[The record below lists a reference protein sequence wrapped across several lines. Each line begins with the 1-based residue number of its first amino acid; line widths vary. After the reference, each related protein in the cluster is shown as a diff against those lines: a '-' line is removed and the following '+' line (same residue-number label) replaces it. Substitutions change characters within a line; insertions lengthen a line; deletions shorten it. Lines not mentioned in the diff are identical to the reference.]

1 MTPPSEPL
9 RWGFFVLTSFSNPA
23 KIHDKAL
30 VIQPSGTG
38 SVLQNHFLTEVFG
51 SWFCLKGAASMVH
64 RDLNILKIGTW
75 VKLIGGLRI
84 WEYRGTKNGKIVLCL
99 PASAVSILVNE
110 SQVDWGSILSEWREK
125 AKIPT

>member
-1 MTPPSEPL
+1 
-9 RWGFFVLTSFSNPA
+9 
-23 KIHDKAL
+23 
-30 VIQPSGTG
+30 
-38 SVLQNHFLTEVFG
+38 
-51 SWFCLKGAASMVH
+51 MVH

-99 PASAVSILVNE
+99 PASALSVLVNKE
-110 SQVDWGSILSEWREK
+110 QVDWGSILSEWGEK

>member
-1 MTPPSEPL
+1 L
-9 RWGFFVLTSFSNPA
+9 VLGS
-23 KIHDKAL
+23 AL
-30 VIQPSGTG
+30 KR
-38 SVLQNHFLTEVFG
+38 L
-51 SWFCLKGAASMVH
+51 ASMVH

-99 PASAVSILVNE
+99 PASAVSLLVNE
-110 SQVDWGSILSEWREK
+110 AQVDWGSILSEWREK

>member
-1 MTPPSEPL
+1 
-9 RWGFFVLTSFSNPA
+9 
-23 KIHDKAL
+23 
-30 VIQPSGTG
+30 
-38 SVLQNHFLTEVFG
+38 
-51 SWFCLKGAASMVH
+51 MVY

-110 SQVDWGSILSEWREK
+110 GQVDWGSILSEWREK